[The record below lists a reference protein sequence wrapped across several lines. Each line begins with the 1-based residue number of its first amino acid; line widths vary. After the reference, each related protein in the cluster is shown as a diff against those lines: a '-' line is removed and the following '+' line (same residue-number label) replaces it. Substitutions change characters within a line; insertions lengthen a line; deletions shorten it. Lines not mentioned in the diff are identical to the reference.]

1 MIINVVLIFVLIA
14 INGYFSGSEAAIV
27 GANEIKVRNDA
38 ELGNKK
44 AKLVLHYIE
53 NPTKFLSA
61 IQVGITFIGFVN
73 GFLAAESFSKP
84 LFDLFNSRV
93 PETVIKIVITLILTY
108 LQVIF
113 GELLPKNMALKNPE
127 KFIYITI
134 RPISLFK
141 NITSPLVF
149 LFTKSADFVSKIFG
163 VSDAKDKMTEDDL
176 KVLVFGSGDAIDD
189 QEKEFFKKILEFD
202 DQTVSDV
209 MTHRTEMVAI
219 SIKESYTK
227 LMEVIKNEQYSRIP
241 VYEETIDDI
250 IGIIYIKDLL
260 TNNITAKNYDIRGL
274 LKKPLFVPEI
284 MKIDELFKEMQ
295 KTKSHI
301 AIVIDEFGGTSGLVT
316 MEDVLEELVGNIF
329 DEHDDVIEEV
339 KQIDENTYII
349 DGLANIDYVEN
360 IIHAGLPIEDYDTLS
375 GFMLGML
382 GRLPNRSEKIEITYN
397 NHIYKIL
404 SYQKKIIKSI
414 KVTKIV
420 EIEEEEN

>member
-141 NITSPLVF
+141 TITSPLVF

-189 QEKEFFKKILEFD
+189 QEKEFF
-202 DQTVSDV
+202 
-209 MTHRTEMVAI
+209 
-219 SIKESYTK
+219 
-227 LMEVIKNEQYSRIP
+227 
-241 VYEETIDDI
+241 
-250 IGIIYIKDLL
+250 
-260 TNNITAKNYDIRGL
+260 
-274 LKKPLFVPEI
+274 
-284 MKIDELFKEMQ
+284 
-295 KTKSHI
+295 
-301 AIVIDEFGGTSGLVT
+301 
-316 MEDVLEELVGNIF
+316 
-329 DEHDDVIEEV
+329 
-339 KQIDENTYII
+339 
-349 DGLANIDYVEN
+349 
-360 IIHAGLPIEDYDTLS
+360 
-375 GFMLGML
+375 
-382 GRLPNRSEKIEITYN
+382 
-397 NHIYKIL
+397 
-404 SYQKKIIKSI
+404 
-414 KVTKIV
+414 
-420 EIEEEEN
+420 